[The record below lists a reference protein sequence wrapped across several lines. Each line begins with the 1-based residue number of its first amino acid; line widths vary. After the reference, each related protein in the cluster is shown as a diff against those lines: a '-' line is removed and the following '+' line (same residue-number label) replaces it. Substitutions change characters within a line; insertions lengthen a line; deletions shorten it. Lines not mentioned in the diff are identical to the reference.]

1 MSNRRGGPNRACAAL
16 AVIKSLQRAD
26 AAEGMHGMRGV
37 RGEGQRAFCSLLQ
50 PGGRSRRGQ
59 RWKES
64 NHRAGRPP
72 WKPFL

>member
-37 RGEGQRAFCSLLQ
+37 RGEAEGPSAASFSLVGDRGGGKDGRRATTGQ
-50 PGGRSRRGQ
+50 GGPLGS
-59 RWKES
+59 
-64 NHRAGRPP
+64 
-72 WKPFL
+72 PFL